1 MSKPTHPFAPI
12 LLAIIVATAF
22 GVLYKLFG
30 VGRTIYE
37 FAIGAILLYG
47 GAFVLTMAV
56 AAVGYAIV
64 YIVRAVNRHPK

>member
-30 VGRTIYE
+30 VGQAIYD
-37 FAIGAILLYG
+37 FAIGALLLYG
-47 GAFVLTMAV
+47 GAFVLTMVVAV
-56 AAVGYAIV
+56 VGYAIV
-64 YIVRAVNRHPK
+64 YIVRTVNGRPK